1 MIPYR
6 RRMMVAIAVA
16 TLLPAWACSAQAA
29 LPEVNVYKDPN
40 CGCCGA
46 WAEHMRRNGFRVTT
60 HDVTD
65 LGAVKRKHRVPEA
78 LGSCHTATVAGYAI
92 EGHVPAEDVRR
103 LLAQRPADVIG
114 LAVPGMPL
122 GSPGMESPT
131 PQRYDVL
138 AFDAQGRSRIFQ
150 RR

>member
-1 MIPYR
+1 MSITR
-6 RRMMVAIAVA
+6 RRILAGLAA
-16 TLLPAWACSAQAA
+16 GFLWPAWSWAQSS
-29 LPEVNVYKDPN
+29 LPDVTVYKDPN

-60 HDVTD
+60 HDVAD
-65 LGAVKRKHRVPEA
+65 LNAVKRRHRVPEA
-78 LGSCHTATVAGYAI
+78 LGSCHTAAVAGYAI

-103 LLAQRPADVIG
+103 LLAQRPAGVIG
-114 LAVPGMPL
+114 IAVPGMPL

-138 AFDAQGRSRIFQ
+138 AFDAQGRSRVFQ